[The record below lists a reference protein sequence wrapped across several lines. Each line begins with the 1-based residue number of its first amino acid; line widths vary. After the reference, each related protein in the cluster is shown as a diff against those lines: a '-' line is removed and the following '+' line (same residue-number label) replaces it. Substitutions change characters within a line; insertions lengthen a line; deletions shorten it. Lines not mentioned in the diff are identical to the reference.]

1 MLFFILLYLICPLG
15 LLEILRHCLEKVK
28 KKVKILPLTSRAN
41 ASISTTPFEKK
52 ISFETIIMCLLRGM
66 WDFSINQLFCQ
77 ILEDMDIVIECNCVI
92 FRWLLLNSKCAK
104 SIFENLVNRHLMIF
118 THSHSKSR
126 NLHRST
132 PWSHSKSRSHSKS
145 AIPNPRV
152 HLLPTQA

>member
-1 MLFFILLYLICPLG
+1 MLFVILLYLICPLG
-15 LLEILRHCLEKVK
+15 LLKILRHCLEKVK
-28 KKVKILPLTSRAN
+28 RKVKILPLTSRAN

-52 ISFETIIMCLLRGM
+52 NFFWNYHYVFIMCYVGL
-66 WDFSINQLFCQ
+66 FNQSIICQ

-132 PWSHSKSRSHSKS
+132 PWSHSKSCSHSKS
-145 AIPNPRV
+145 AIPNTGWP
-152 HLLPTQA
+152 

>member
-1 MLFFILLYLICPLG
+1 M
-15 LLEILRHCLEKVK
+15 
-28 KKVKILPLTSRAN
+28 KILPLTSRAN

-52 ISFETIIMCLLRGM
+52 KISFETIIMCLLHGM

-118 THSHSKSR
+118 TQSHSKSR

>member
-1 MLFFILLYLICPLG
+1 MPPLVQHH
-15 LLEILRHCLEKVK
+15 LK
-28 KKVKILPLTSRAN
+28 KKIA
-41 ASISTTPFEKK
+41 
-52 ISFETIIMCLLRGM
+52 FETIIMCLLHGM

-126 NLHRST
+126 T
-132 PWSHSKSRSHSKS
+132 PILKV
-145 AIPNPRV
+145 AIYIGAHLGPILRV
-152 HLLPTQA
+152 APILKVQFPTQGCIYSQPKRSQPPPHPPL